1 MAFVERVDRFQQRHP
16 WSGFPIAVVYKYFD
30 DQGPYLAA
38 LITYYGFLSLFPLL
52 LLLSTILGFVLANN
66 PELQQRIIDSALG
79 QFPVIGQQLQTT
91 GLRGSGVGLVIAVV
105 LTLYGGLG
113 VGQATQNAMNIAW
126 AVPRHERPNPI
137 KSRLRSFLLLMTVG
151 LAVLGTTVLSA
162 VGAAGEAFGE
172 VLRYA
177 IPVLAVAV
185 NTAVFILA
193 FRIATARKL
202 ALREMLPGAVGAA
215 VLWQILQTFGALYVG
230 RVVSD
235 SSATYGVFALVL
247 GLLAFLYVASV
258 VIVLCAEINVVRSA
272 RLYPRA
278 LLTPFTDEVALTR
291 ADERAY
297 EGYAESQKHKSFETV
312 DVGFE
317 GPREPSDDSPPGH
330 RPPDE

>member
-16 WSGFPIAVVYKYFD
+16 WSGLPIAVIYKYFD

-52 LLLSTILGFVLANN
+52 LLFSTILGFVLANN
-66 PELQQRIIDSALG
+66 PELQQQIIDSALG

-126 AVPRHERPNPI
+126 AVPRNERPNPI
-137 KSRLRSFLLLMTVG
+137 TSRLRSFLLLITVG
-151 LAVLGTTVLSA
+151 LAILGTTVLSA
-162 VGAAGEAFGE
+162 VGAAGGAFGDA
-172 VLRYA
+172 LRYA

-185 NTAVFILA
+185 NTGVFILA
-193 FRIATARKL
+193 FRVATARRL
-202 ALREMLPGAVGAA
+202 ALREMLPGAVAAA

-258 VIVLCAEINVVRSA
+258 VVVFCTEINVVRSA
-272 RLYPRA
+272 HLYPRA
-278 LLTPFTDEVALTR
+278 LLTPFTDEVDLTS
-291 ADERAY
+291 ADQRAY
-297 EGYAESQKHKSFETV
+297 EGYAESQKHKSFQTV

-317 GPREPSDDSPPGH
+317 GPRESNKDQPSGH
-330 RPPDE
+330 RPPEE